1 MLAFKPFVYS
11 VCTCWA
17 EGALALQ
24 SSSWAYVCSDFL
36 LANSQFNCLGF
47 FCAQSVMSC
56 PSTNGSSEHQV
67 PVTKATSHSR
77 FLPEGYPPSPIIQ
90 LFFYYFVSASSLI
103 IQNQESLLYSYGEEL
118 QVWQCQDTGEACWQI
133 CWVSL
138 LWTLNDFSWIKIID
152 LVILKKIYY

>member
-1 MLAFKPFVYS
+1 MCWHSNHLFTVYVPVELKDPLHCS
-11 VCTCWA
+11 QAA
-17 EGALALQ
+17 EHMCVQIFFWPIPSSTAL
-24 SSSWAYVCSDFL
+24 
-36 LANSQFNCLGF
+36 
-47 FCAQSVMSC
+47 AQSVTSC
-56 PSTNGSSEHQV
+56 SSTNGSSEHQV

-103 IQNQESLLYSYGEEL
+103 IQDQESLLYSYGEEL